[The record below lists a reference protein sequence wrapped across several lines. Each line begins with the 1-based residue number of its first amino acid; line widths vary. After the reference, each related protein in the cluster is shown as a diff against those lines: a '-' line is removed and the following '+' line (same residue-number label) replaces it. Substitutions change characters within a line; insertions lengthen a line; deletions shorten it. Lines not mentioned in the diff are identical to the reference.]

1 MPELGTKT
9 KYFFIINHSIT
20 GDFRGLMNS
29 LKLDAEYYVY
39 MCLLGQG
46 TRWGVLSFHQTS
58 QESCDLFGRDLKQIL

>member
-1 MPELGTKT
+1 
-9 KYFFIINHSIT
+9 
-20 GDFRGLMNS
+20 MNS

-39 MCLLGQG
+39 MYLLGQG